1 MTTKSPRPALAAA
14 AVMLAVFFQ
23 CLAAPPP
30 AKTMTQDEKMKWF
43 REAKFG
49 LFIHWGLYSIPAGQ
63 WKGKPVPKLGEWIM
77 RNAQIPVKEYEKL
90 AGQFNPTK
98 FNAEACAQLAEDA
111 GM

>member
-1 MTTKSPRPALAAA
+1 MYTRKSRAALLAGILLLATALAAA
-14 AVMLAVFFQ
+14 AA
-23 CLAAPPP
+23 P

-49 LFIHWGLYSIPAGQ
+49 LFIHWGLYSIPAGE
-63 WKGKPVPKLGEWIM
+63 WNGKPVPKLGEWIM
-77 RNAQIPVKEYEKL
+77 RNAQIPVKDYEKL

-98 FNAEACAQLAEDA
+98 FNAEAWAQLAEDA